1 MPTYIYKREDGSR
14 FEIHQSMKDDALTH
28 CPDTG
33 QPVKRVITGGQ
44 EIQFPMF
51 DRAFTTNRLKHKRKL
66 IKALEKNPLHTT
78 MSDKDT
84 HIRESTK
91 ARSEKVQEYAAQ
103 RGMKYERRDISIKDA
118 PVNVNAIKQVQK
130 SD

>member
-1 MPTYIYKREDGSR
+1 MPTYIYQREDGTR
-14 FEIHQSMKDDALTH
+14 FELRQSMKDDALTE

-33 QPVKRVITGGQ
+33 QQVRRVITGGRDVQ
-44 EIQFPMF
+44 YPMF
-51 DRAFTTNRLKHKRKL
+51 DQAFTSNRLKHKRKL

-84 HIRESTK
+84 HIRSSTK

-118 PVNVNAIKQVQK
+118 PVNVNAIKQVQN